1 MFDFDVGKL
10 LVIGLV
16 ALIVI
21 GPKELPRVLR
31 QTGQLVGKLRRMAG
45 EFQQQFSDALRESEL
60 DQIKKDVAEMAES
73 AKVDMNYDMAY
84 EAERE
89 IREAVESKPDTG
101 KSEADKADAA
111 KSDDSKSAA
120 QANAASAA
128 RPAVQNPTP
137 ENDTDSVFVNIDI
150 PKAEEPVIHAPVR
163 EVGLEAPAPAE
174 SSKAAAQRTAENVTS
189 KAS

>member
-31 QTGQLVGKLRRMAG
+31 QTGQMVGKLRRMAG

-60 DQIKKDVAEMAES
+60 DQIKKDVSEMAES

-89 IREAVESKPDTG
+89 IREAVESKQDVTKSGEIKPGESKPGESKALADT
-101 KSEADKADAA
+101 KAA
-111 KSDDSKSAA
+111 KS
-120 QANAASAA
+120 
-128 RPAVQNPTP
+128 VQNPSP

-150 PKAEEPVIHAPVR
+150 PKADEPMIHAPVR
-163 EVGLEAPAPAE
+163 EVGLDKPAAADVA
-174 SSKAAAQRTAENVTS
+174 KAAAKADAGHVTS